1 MKLSGKP
8 WIMNEGRSS
17 RPNPQRMLQ
26 ASGPQHPDCS
36 FYRGLLQA
44 PAGVGRGDFVPCRW
58 FNVVAASLV
67 VTGFAPGAPDGYHE
81 VVREALDNE

>member
-1 MKLSGKP
+1 MLSLRLYPGPRTATMKLSGKP
-8 WIMNEGRSS
+8 WIMNEGRGS

-44 PAGVGRGDFVPCRW
+44 PAVVGRGDSVPCRG
-58 FNVVAASLV
+58 FTMVAVS
-67 VTGFAPGAPDGYHE
+67 PGIG
-81 VVREALDNE
+81 